1 MRAFAIFKATGA
13 SYNQIIKLVLYESL
27 LLGTLGTLIG
37 LGISYAALQF
47 ISIPIVQNVS
57 VAIILVPSTFLYA
70 ALLAFSVSFLA
81 SIYPALKIARVR
93 PQGSSGLAEQPVL
106 RADELNKT
114 YWNGPEK
121 TIALDNVNLEI
132 RKGEL
137 LAVYGPSGS
146 GKTTLLFLL
155 GGFDKPTSGR
165 ILLDGIEIS
174 NMDEH
179 RLSRIRRSTVGFVF
193 QNYNLVEDLTVQ
205 ENISLTMMFEGKT
218 EEEMKDRTAELLDEV
233 GLIGKERQ
241 RPSQLSAGEQQR
253 VAIARALAN
262 RPRLVLMDEP
272 TGNLDQDN
280 SRAIMKLVT
289 SISNAGGV
297 TFIIATHNLEIV
309 QETRSRL
316 FLKAGRAATDFMS
329 RS

>member
-1 MRAFAIFKATGA
+1 
-13 SYNQIIKLVLYESL
+13 LDEE
-27 LLGTLGTLIG
+27 
-37 LGISYAALQF
+37 
-47 ISIPIVQNVS
+47 PI
-57 VAIILVPSTFLYA
+57 
-70 ALLAFSVSFLA
+70 
-81 SIYPALKIARVR
+81 
-93 PQGSSGLAEQPVL
+93 L
-106 RADELNKT
+106 RTNELNKT

-121 TIALDNVNLEI
+121 TVALDSVNLEV

-165 ILLDGIEIS
+165 IVLEGIEIS

-179 RLSRIRRSTVGFVF
+179 RLSKIRRSAVGFVF
-193 QNYNLVEDLTVQ
+193 QNYNLVEELTVL
-205 ENISLTMMFEGKT
+205 ENVKLTMMFEGKT
-218 EEEMKDRTAELLDEV
+218 EEEMKKRTRELLDKV
-233 GLIGKERQ
+233 GLVAKERH

-272 TGNLDQDN
+272 TGNLDHDN
-280 SRAIMKLVT
+280 SRAIMQLVE
-289 SISNAGGV
+289 SVIRADGV

-309 QETRSRL
+309 QGTPSRL
-316 FLKAGRAATDFMS
+316 FLNAGRVAADISYHS
-329 RS
+329 RKSEAVSEEKSRTTTSEAS

>member
-1 MRAFAIFKATGA
+1 M
-13 SYNQIIKLVLYESL
+13 
-27 LLGTLGTLIG
+27 
-37 LGISYAALQF
+37 
-47 ISIPIVQNVS
+47 
-57 VAIILVPSTFLYA
+57 
-70 ALLAFSVSFLA
+70 
-81 SIYPALKIARVR
+81 
-93 PQGSSGLAEQPVL
+93 AEEPVL
-106 RADELNKT
+106 RTDELNKT

-121 TIALDNVNLEI
+121 TVALDGINLEI

-174 NMDEH
+174 NMDEY
-179 RLSRIRRSTVGFVF
+179 RLSRIRRSNVGFVF
-193 QNYNLVEDLTVQ
+193 QNYNLVEDLSVQ
-205 ENISLTMMFEGKT
+205 ENVSLTMMFEGKT
-218 EEEMKDRTAELLDEV
+218 EKEMKERTAELLGKV
-233 GLIGKERQ
+233 GLVGKERH

-280 SRAIMKLVT
+280 SRAIMQLVT
-289 SISNAGGV
+289 NIIRADGV

-309 QETRSRL
+309 QETPSRL
-316 FLKAGRAATDFMS
+316 FLKAGQIATDLIS
-329 RS
+329 HS

>member
-1 MRAFAIFKATGA
+1 MAEEP
-13 SYNQIIKLVLYESL
+13 V
-27 LLGTLGTLIG
+27 
-37 LGISYAALQF
+37 
-47 ISIPIVQNVS
+47 
-57 VAIILVPSTFLYA
+57 
-70 ALLAFSVSFLA
+70 
-81 SIYPALKIARVR
+81 VR
-93 PQGSSGLAEQPVL
+93 T
-106 RADELNKT
+106 DELNKT

-121 TIALDNVNLEI
+121 TVALDDVNLEI

-193 QNYNLVEDLTVQ
+193 QNYNLVEDLTVR
-205 ENISLTMMFEGKT
+205 ENVSLTMMFEGKP
-218 EEEMKDRTAELLDEV
+218 EEEMKERTTELLGKV
-233 GLIGKERQ
+233 GLVGKERH

-272 TGNLDQDN
+272 TGNLDKDN
-280 SRAIMKLVT
+280 SRAIMQLVT
-289 SISNAGGV
+289 SIIKAECV

-309 QETRSRL
+309 QETPSRL
-316 FLKAGRAATDFMS
+316 FLKAGRVAADFMS
-329 RS
+329 PS

>member
-1 MRAFAIFKATGA
+1 M
-13 SYNQIIKLVLYESL
+13 
-27 LLGTLGTLIG
+27 
-37 LGISYAALQF
+37 
-47 ISIPIVQNVS
+47 
-57 VAIILVPSTFLYA
+57 
-70 ALLAFSVSFLA
+70 
-81 SIYPALKIARVR
+81 
-93 PQGSSGLAEQPVL
+93 AEQPVL

-218 EEEMKDRTAELLDEV
+218 EEEMKDRTAELLAEV

-280 SRAIMKLVT
+280 SRAIMQLVT